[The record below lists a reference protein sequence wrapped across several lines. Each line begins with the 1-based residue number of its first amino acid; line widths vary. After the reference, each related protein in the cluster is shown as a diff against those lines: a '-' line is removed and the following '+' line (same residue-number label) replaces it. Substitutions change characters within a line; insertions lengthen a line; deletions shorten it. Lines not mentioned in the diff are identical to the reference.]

1 MVFGEGMEHPI
12 HRGETM
18 PVGLHDRYG
27 NADGLIL
34 HFFFINMPMNFIFCS
49 QNLPKIKECLTYDV
63 SNV

>member
-27 NADGLIL
+27 NAASSCI
-34 HFFFINMPMNFIFCS
+34 FVFINMPMNFIFCS
-49 QNLPKIKECLTYDV
+49 QNLPKIKECLTYGV